1 MIWDR
6 FLISASLLASGLTA
20 GCVAE
25 GPQPVEDLTRARTL
39 VAQAEKGNAQQYA
52 TADLQRAR
60 DELGDAEKANAD
72 HHYDEAR
79 RYAQSAAVDA
89 DVAAARGAA
98 EDAQRAAREAVK
110 GNATL
115 RDEAARGLEMS
126 ADRPNPQ

>member
-6 FLISASLLASGLTA
+6 FLISASLLASALAA

-25 GPQPVEDLTRARTL
+25 GPQPIEDLTRARTL
-39 VAQAEKGNAQQYA
+39 IAQAEKSNAQQYA

-60 DELGDAEKANAD
+60 DAEKANAD
-72 HHYDEAR
+72 HHYNEAQ

-98 EDAQRAAREAVK
+98 EDAQRAAREAIK

-126 ADRPNPQ
+126 ADRPYPQ

>member
-1 MIWDR
+1 MAEMD
-6 FLISASLLASGLTA
+6 T
-20 GCVAE
+20 VAE
-25 GPQPVEDLTRARTL
+25 LAALTYCCGDRSLSITNDCLRS
-39 VAQAEKGNAQQYA
+39 VR
-52 TADLQRAR
+52 ADLQRAR

-72 HHYDEAR
+72 HHYNEAQ

-98 EDAQRAAREAVK
+98 EDAQRAAREAIK

-126 ADRPNPQ
+126 ADRPYPQ